1 MPSLTLLLVF
11 FSLFFS
17 PVQHCVTISL
27 GVERAGLYAS
37 RALVCLSYMR
47 YFLSL
52 LYSSSCRLRLV
63 IVALPGR
70 FSKCHKLY

>member
-37 RALVCLSYMR
+37 RALVCLICVTFR
-47 YFLSL
+47 
-52 LYSSSCRLRLV
+52 LYSTPLGV
-63 IVALPGR
+63 GG
-70 FSKCHKLY
+70 